1 MCAFICSAQAGFV
14 SGMNVHLDG
23 GSYRGIV

>member
-1 MCAFICSAQAGFV
+1 MCAFIWSAHAGFV
-14 SGMNVHLDG
+14 SGSNIHLDG